1 MDTVILSSAEP
12 DESARQTIL
21 GYSTMEGNR
30 PVYEKNRIIFAI
42 DCKPNPFFAYYWIEF
57 ILLKG
62 GWELYFQSASQN
74 KK

>member
-1 MDTVILSSAEP
+1 MQSLMNQRAKLFWVI
-12 DESARQTIL
+12 
-21 GYSTMEGNR
+21 STMEGNR

-57 ILLKG
+57 ILLKV